1 MLIFVPYFLQN
12 IRPVLRMTWQAGYTG
27 RHEWQSWRPDTLRKP
42 DVSSCQLWAYPG
54 ASGGF
59 PGPKVAPCNFENW
72 ETERDNRRNVPL
84 TTVTRSV
91 TRDMSRGVTLRHFIT
106 FQMMEPERV
115 GGGKRWWGTGRKT
128 FNLSRPQ
135 YLFDI
140 YLHISCVST
149 SWTGLTLPDFFEQMR
164 RNPSP
169 GATKTL

>member
-1 MLIFVPYFLQN
+1 MLISPFSAEYSARSAHDMTGGIHRATWVTILTSRHSQEAGRFLL
-12 IRPVLRMTWQAGYTG
+12 PTLSL
-27 RHEWQSWRPDTLRKP
+27 SWRVRRLSWPQGCSL
-42 DVSSCQLWAYPG
+42 QLWELG
-54 ASGGF
+54 
-59 PGPKVAPCNFENW
+59 NW
-72 ETERDNRRNVPL
+72 ERQQEECSL

-91 TRDMSRGVTLRHFIT
+91 TRDMSRGVALRHFIT